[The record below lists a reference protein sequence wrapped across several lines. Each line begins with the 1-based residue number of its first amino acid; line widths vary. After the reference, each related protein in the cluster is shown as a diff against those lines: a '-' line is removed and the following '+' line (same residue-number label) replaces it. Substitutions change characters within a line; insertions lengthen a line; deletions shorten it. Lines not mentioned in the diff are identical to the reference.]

1 MSNKVSFEE
10 FQKIEIRAGKII
22 RAEEFPEARKQSFRL
37 WIDFGKF
44 GAKKSSAQL
53 TKNYKKEDLVGSQ
66 IIAVT
71 NFHPKN
77 IAGFESE
84 VLVLGIVDKE
94 KDVVLVRP
102 DLEVGLG
109 ERLA

>member
-1 MSNKVSFEE
+1 MPEKISFEE
-10 FQKIEIRAGKII
+10 FQKVQIRAGRIT
-22 RAEEFPEARKQSFRL
+22 RVEEFPEARKPAYRL

-44 GAKKSSAQL
+44 GTKKSSAQV
-53 TKNYKKEDLVGSQ
+53 TKNYKKEDLVGTLV
-66 IIAVT
+66 IAVT

-94 KDVVLVRP
+94 KGIVLVRP
-102 DLEVGLG
+102 DMEVGLG